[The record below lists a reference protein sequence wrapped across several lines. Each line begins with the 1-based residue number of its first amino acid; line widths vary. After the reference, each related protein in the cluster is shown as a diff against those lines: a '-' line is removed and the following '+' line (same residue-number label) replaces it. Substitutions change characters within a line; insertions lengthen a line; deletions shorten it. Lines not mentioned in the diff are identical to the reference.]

1 MSDQKREK
9 VESALRKHDRVKKV
23 EEQRLSSGIAGR
35 TSGGRYQSYYNTF
48 NLLPGLKFE
57 GDGCRCCYD
66 PYGDGGEYELLA
78 KAKEEKMQRLNNSG
92 GRVEEGDEEEND
104 KIKQRKDETDSTVGT
119 NDSDDDE
126 YDYLLDDEI
135 DNNDGPMSNYSSTNS
150 LMAQRRAELED
161 IVHRREVA
169 RYHGYGV
176 HRQMSP
182 SRIFAS
188 VGWCNQRHSHDR
200 RPPPQGAVI
209 HLYDPNLLLSVSLDL
224 CLEEMSCRYPGTKFV
239 RGHGKTTIPFSTN
252 KGGGGVGSS
261 DDGWTRADLPI
272 LLALRDGEIITWSS
286 GLRDFRCAGGGEDSV
301 ESDAVERWLD
311 RAGSLILDLPNPD
324 ELCGIRPEEDALLMN
339 MRQLNGL
346 GRRNEISVGDGQ
358 DDYDHGYEHNRYD
371 CGLVGCNKTF
381 VHEHVGI
388 KTDTHDGLLVAE
400 SQVAASSADPV

>member
-1 MSDQKREK
+1 M
-9 VESALRKHDRVKKV
+9 
-23 EEQRLSSGIAGR
+23 
-35 TSGGRYQSYYNTF
+35 N
-48 NLLPGLKFE
+48 FE

-78 KAKEEKMQRLNNSG
+78 KAREEKIQRLNYIG
-92 GRVEEGDEEEND
+92 GRAEDGDEKEND
-104 KIKQRKDETDSTVGT
+104 KLQRKDETDSTSGT
-119 NDSDDDE
+119 NDSDDDAF
-126 YDYLLDDEI
+126 DYLLDDDI
-135 DNNDGPMSNYSSTNS
+135 DNNDGPRNNFMSSND

-161 IVHRREVA
+161 TVHRREVA

-188 VGWCNQRHSHDR
+188 VGWCSQLNSHDR
-200 RPPPQGAVI
+200 RPPRGAVI
-209 HLYDPNLLLSVSLDL
+209 HLYDPNLSLSVSLDL
-224 CLEEMSCRYPGTKFV
+224 CLEEMSRRYPGTKFV
-239 RGHGKTTIPFSTN
+239 RGHGITAILFATSK
-252 KGGGGVGSS
+252 GGGVGSS

-272 LLALRDGEIITWSS
+272 LLALRDGEVIAWSS
-286 GLRDFRCAGGGEDSV
+286 GLRDFLCAGGDGDSV

-346 GRRNEISVGDGQ
+346 GRRNEISGGDGQ
-358 DDYDHGYEHNRYD
+358 YDDDHGYDHNRYD
-371 CGLVGCNKTF
+371 CGLVGCNKSF

-400 SQVAASSADPV
+400 SQITASSADPVLV